1 MTGRDCMD
9 FNTKEILDI
18 KEKMSIIILDKER
31 RYKTMTVKEL
41 IKIIRKFPNDA
52 EVFYLDTWWESE
64 GYGDNADNSAWNPIE
79 HIKYNAE
86 DNTIELI

>member
-1 MTGRDCMD
+1 
-9 FNTKEILDI
+9 
-18 KEKMSIIILDKER
+18 
-31 RYKTMTVKEL
+31 MTVKEL

-79 HIKYNAE
+79 HIKYNVE
-86 DNTIELI
+86 DNSIELIQKGVNNDNLSIRFNRLYYSLYKYI

>member
-1 MTGRDCMD
+1 
-9 FNTKEILDI
+9 
-18 KEKMSIIILDKER
+18 
-31 RYKTMTVKEL
+31 MTVKEL

-52 EVFYLDTWWESE
+52 EIFYLDTWWESE
-64 GYGDNADNSAWNPIE
+64 GYGNSAWNPIE

>member
-1 MTGRDCMD
+1 MKVNEYNYIRHR
-9 FNTKEILDI
+9 KEI
-18 KEKMSIIILDKER
+18 
-31 RYKTMTVKEL
+31 KTMTVKEF

-52 EVFYLDTWWESE
+52 EIFYLDTWWESE

-86 DNTIELI
+86 DNSIELI

>member
-1 MTGRDCMD
+1 MKVNEYNYIRYR
-9 FNTKEILDI
+9 KEI
-18 KEKMSIIILDKER
+18 
-31 RYKTMTVKEL
+31 KTMTVKEF

-86 DNTIELI
+86 DNSIELI

>member
-1 MTGRDCMD
+1 
-9 FNTKEILDI
+9 
-18 KEKMSIIILDKER
+18 
-31 RYKTMTVKEL
+31 MTVKEL

-64 GYGDNADNSAWNPIE
+64 GYGENAGNSAWNPIE
-79 HIKYNAE
+79 LIKYNAE

>member
-1 MTGRDCMD
+1 MKVNQYNYIRYR
-9 FNTKEILDI
+9 KEI
-18 KEKMSIIILDKER
+18 
-31 RYKTMTVKEL
+31 KTMTVKEF

-52 EVFYLDTWWESE
+52 EIFYLDTWWESE

-86 DNTIELI
+86 DNSIELI

>member
-1 MTGRDCMD
+1 MTQKE
-9 FNTKEILDI
+9 FYNEIL
-18 KEKMSIIILDKER
+18 
-31 RYKTMTVKEL
+31 KTFEDNTVKEL

-64 GYGDNADNSAWNPIE
+64 GYGENADNSAWNPVE

-86 DNTIELI
+86 DNSIELI

>member
-1 MTGRDCMD
+1 MT
-9 FNTKEILDI
+9 I
-18 KEKMSIIILDKER
+18 
-31 RYKTMTVKEL
+31 KEL

-64 GYGDNADNSAWNPIE
+64 GYGENAGNSAWNPIE
-79 HIKYNAE
+79 NIKYNTE

>member
-1 MTGRDCMD
+1 MKVKEYNYIRYR
-9 FNTKEILDI
+9 KEIKI
-18 KEKMSIIILDKER
+18 
-31 RYKTMTVKEL
+31 MTVKEF

-52 EVFYLDTWWESE
+52 EIFYLDTWWESE

-86 DNTIELI
+86 DNSIELI